1 MRVILVTYHG
11 SETLVWGGGLRIDSR
26 GQSFSSE
33 NWTDV
38 WFEMTQV
45 AYSPA
50 LITSW
55 LSAGF
60 RLASGQ
66 FTYSLP
72 GESSIWPGYGA
83 SDEPYLPGFALPDSD
98 LSSAFANAI
107 DAWDVLI
114 RPDFSEVPDNAFG
127 QGTIRVAITDMD
139 EDLAGYAYFPDYV
152 DEKSGD
158 IWLSSDGRESEWN
171 VGSYGFVTLIHE
183 LGHTLGLDHP
193 FALDSAPEWLDS
205 QRYTVM
211 SYKWIEERYV
221 SFSVEGGEFFANF
234 AQPVPITPMV
244 LDIATV
250 QRFYGADLSTN
261 SGATTYKFEPMDP
274 ALRTI
279 YDANGIDTFDLSA
292 ISTTNVVDLQPGA
305 YSSIGMASVAEQIAY
320 WSGKFPT
327 FAPFIREV
335 FTEYLSDHELTAYTF
350 TDNLGIALTTT
361 IENVIGGSGRD
372 EVHGNSAS
380 NELLGNAGDD
390 LLVGLAGRDRLDG
403 GDGNDHLYGNDVF
416 VKPSD
421 LATKVG
427 ETILSGPVAS
437 ATAGVPQAGVVVD
450 SDDVLIGGAGND
462 VLMGGPGRDSAS
474 GGSGSDLFLFAD
486 GDFAG
491 NTIAL
496 ADIITDFSEA
506 EGDRI
511 DLSAIDAIVGP
522 GDEAFRFIGTD
533 TFSAAGGELRIEALD
548 GYLMLFGET
557 TGDVI
562 ADFAIRLDGLTN
574 LSAGAIII

>member
-1 MRVILVTYHG
+1 MAFQR
-11 SETLVWGGGLRIDSR
+11 
-26 GQSFSSE
+26 

-45 AYSPA
+45 TYSPG

-55 LSAGF
+55 LSAGY
-60 RLASGQ
+60 RLAYSQ

-72 GESSIWPGYGA
+72 GESSVWPGYGA
-83 SDEPYLPGFALPDSD
+83 FDEPYLPGFALPDTN
-98 LSSAFANAI
+98 LSSAFADAI
-107 DAWDVLI
+107 DAWDALI
-114 RPDFSEVPDNAFG
+114 RPDFSEVPDDAFG
-127 QGTIRVAITDMD
+127 QGAIRLAITDID
-139 EDLAGYAYFPDYV
+139 DDLAGYAYFPDYI

-158 IWLSSDGRESEWN
+158 IWLNANGLEGDWD

-193 FALDSAPEWLDS
+193 FAVDSAPEWLDS
-205 QRYTVM
+205 LRYTVM
-211 SYKWIEERYV
+211 SYNWIEERYV
-221 SFSVEGGEFFANF
+221 SFDIEDGQFYAYF

-261 SGATTYKFEPMDP
+261 SGTTTYTFEAMDP

-320 WSGKFPT
+320 WSGKFPA
-327 FAPFIREV
+327 FAPFIEEI
-335 FTEYLSDHELTAYTF
+335 FTEYLADNDQTAFTF

-372 EVHGNSAS
+372 EIHGNSAS
-380 NELLGNAGDD
+380 NELLGNAGND
-390 LLVGLAGRDRLDG
+390 LLVGLGGRDRLEG
-403 GDGNDHLYGNDVF
+403 GDGNDHLYGYDVF
-416 VKPSD
+416 VKPSN
-421 LATKVG
+421 LATRVG
-427 ETILSGPVAS
+427 ETAPGEVEPS
-437 ATAGVPQAGVVVD
+437 AAPVPQAGVATD
-450 SDDVLIGGAGND
+450 SEDILIGGAGDD
-462 VLMGGPGRDSAS
+462 VLMGGPGRDVAS
-474 GGSGSDLFLFAD
+474 GGSGADLFLFSE

-491 NTIAL
+491 ATIAL
-496 ADIITDFSEA
+496 ADIISDFSEA

-511 DLSAIDAIVGP
+511 DLSAIDAIIGP
-522 GDEAFRFIGTD
+522 GDEAFRFLGTD
-533 TFSAAGGELRIEALD
+533 TFSGAGGELRIEALD
-548 GYLMLFGET
+548 DYLMLFGET

-562 ADFAIRLDGLTN
+562 ADFAIRLDGLTT
-574 LSAGAIII
+574 LSVGAIII